1 MKSELHLSSAGEPH
15 IVEVKIIKDA
25 RGTLGIIEGLKE
37 VGFDFRRIYFMTD
50 LACASNR
57 GGHAHKRLKQCFV
70 VMRGAVTI
78 KLEGLGRVHE
88 FRLENCDKALVVPAG
103 YWRDLYDFSED
114 CLIAV
119 LASDYYEEDDYI
131 RDYAEFLA
139 YSMPSAVNRVP
150 YIDLGR
156 HVSDMR
162 ADLQAAVDR
171 TFDSGTFI
179 GGSLVEEFETSFARY
194 SEAEKAVGVANGYD
208 ALELT
213 LRAWNIC
220 AGDEVIVPAHTFVA
234 TALAVARTGAS
245 PVLVDVEQD
254 TAVIDV
260 SKVEAAITPKTKAII
275 PVHLYGHPVDMDPL
289 MAIAERHGLWVLE
302 DAAQAH
308 GARYKGR
315 RCGSLGHAAAFSFYP
330 TKNLG
335 AFGDGGGVTS
345 NDAALVAKV
354 KQLGNY
360 GASRKYHHNDLG
372 INSRLDPMQ
381 AALLSVTL
389 KRLDAWNGR
398 RDELARRYLD
408 GLHGIEGLRLPAVRN
423 WAEPVWHVFAIQVLD
438 GRRVDLEAWLQAAS
452 IGTNIH
458 YPLPIHHQKCFAYLG
473 YDPKGFPIAENLAQT
488 VLSLPLDALHSDAE
502 IDYVIEKTCDFFRR

>member
-1 MKSELHLSSAGEPH
+1 MKNQLHSAGAGEPRLVDIK
-15 IVEVKIIKDA
+15 IVRDP

-37 VGFDFRRIYFMTD
+37 VGFDFRRVYFLTD
-50 LACASNR
+50 LAGASNR
-57 GGHAHKRLKQCFV
+57 GGHAHKRLQQCFV
-70 VMRGAVTI
+70 ALRGAVTI
-78 KLEGLGRVHE
+78 KLEWFGKVHE
-88 FRLENCDKALVVPAG
+88 FRLDSYDKALVLPAG
-103 YWRDLYDFSED
+103 YWRELYDFGED

-131 RDYAEFLA
+131 RDHAEFVA
-139 YSMPSAVNRVP
+139 YSTPSAVTSVP

-171 TFDSGTFI
+171 TLNSGIFI

-213 LRAWNIC
+213 LRAWNIG

-234 TALAVARTGAS
+234 TALAVTRTGAT

-254 TAVIDV
+254 TAVMDV
-260 SKVEAAITPKTKAII
+260 SKVEAAITPKTRAIV
-275 PVHLYGHPVDMDPL
+275 PVHLYGHPVHMDPL
-289 MAIAERHGLWVLE
+289 MDIAERHGLKVLE
-302 DAAQAH
+302 DAAQSH

-360 GASRKYHHNDLG
+360 GASRKYHHDDLG

-381 AALLSVTL
+381 AALLSAALT
-389 KRLDAWNGR
+389 RLDAWNGR
-398 RDELARRYLD
+398 RDALARRYLD
-408 GLHGIEGLRLPAVRN
+408 GLQGIEGLRLPAVRN
-423 WAEPVWHVFAIQVLD
+423 WANPVWHVFAIQVLE
-438 GRRVDLEAWLQAAS
+438 GRRAELEAWLQAAG

-458 YPLPIHHQKCFAYLG
+458 YPLPIHHQKCFAHLG
-473 YDPKGFPIAENLAQT
+473 YDTKGFPISENLAQS

-502 IDYVIEKTCDFFRR
+502 IDYVTEKTRDFFRG